1 MRIYEV
7 RDEQEI
13 SEDQTPPT
21 ETPVPE
27 VNETSSYDVGY
38 VYYDVDSNGTDE
50 MIIMNMRIC
59 CRKLIIKNFFRRQSL

>member
-1 MRIYEV
+1 MRIYEM

-38 VYYDVDSNGTDE
+38 AGYRLATPWRYIMKLPQIARVTNG
-50 MIIMNMRIC
+50 
-59 CRKLIIKNFFRRQSL
+59 